1 MKDGDFPIGL
11 AIIIGAAVLGV
22 FLVAALTIGLFLVVA
37 G

>member
-11 AIIIGAAVLGV
+11 AIIVGATVLGV
-22 FLVAALTIGLFLVVA
+22 FLVAAVTIGLLLLSA

>member
-11 AIIIGAAVLGV
+11 ALIVGAAVLGV
-22 FLVAALTIGLFLVVA
+22 FLVAAVTIGLFLVSA

>member
-22 FLVAALTIGLFLVVA
+22 FLVAAVTIGLLLMGA
-37 G
+37 T

>member
-11 AIIIGAAVLGV
+11 ALIIGAAVLGV

>member
-22 FLVAALTIGLFLVVA
+22 FLVAAVTIGLFLVSA